1 LGKEIAIHFS
11 KKNWNVIATMICIS
25 QAKVFE
31 NFPNIKSY
39 ELNVTSSQS
48 IEKAKNEILNDY
60 KSIDVIINN
69 AGIGYR
75 SFVELSEDDK
85 IDAIV
90 DVNWLGVVKVCRA
103 FIPHFREQKK
113 GHFINITSIAGL
125 VNLPLGSFYHPTKQ
139 AVESFSEC
147 MAYELLDFNISVS
160 TVQFGN
166 TPSNFQ
172 KNVTKCE
179 QSTIQSY
186 AEMMQSIDGIM
197 NRKTSDNH
205 DLSDAILD
213 KLYKIAEN
221 PSRRFKKYSIGFDAN
236 LMKYLRKFLGYRLFD
251 RLIRRYVLS
260 K

>member
-1 LGKEIAIHFS
+1 
-11 KKNWNVIATMICIS
+11 MICIS

-31 NFPNIKSY
+31 NLPNIKSY
-39 ELNVTSSQS
+39 ELNVTSSES
-48 IEKAKNEILNDY
+48 IEKAKIEVLKEY

-75 SFVELSEDDK
+75 SFVELSDDAK

-172 KNVTKCE
+172 NNVTKCE
-179 QSTIQSY
+179 
-186 AEMMQSIDGIM
+186 
-197 NRKTSDNH
+197 
-205 DLSDAILD
+205 
-213 KLYKIAEN
+213 
-221 PSRRFKKYSIGFDAN
+221 
-236 LMKYLRKFLGYRLFD
+236 
-251 RLIRRYVLS
+251 
-260 K
+260 